1 MNEMIVHDA
10 NKLLYEHKVTDKN
23 MQKYFLERY
32 FDDTKREELE
42 KIMKHFGVGYDC
54 DFNKLQLMVSEENKK
69 KNFQIM

>member
-10 NKLLYEHKVTDKN
+10 NELLYEHKVTDKN
-23 MQKYFLERY
+23 MQKYFLEKY
-32 FDDTKREELE
+32 FDETKREELE

-54 DFNKLQLMVSEENKK
+54 NFNKLQLMVSEENKK